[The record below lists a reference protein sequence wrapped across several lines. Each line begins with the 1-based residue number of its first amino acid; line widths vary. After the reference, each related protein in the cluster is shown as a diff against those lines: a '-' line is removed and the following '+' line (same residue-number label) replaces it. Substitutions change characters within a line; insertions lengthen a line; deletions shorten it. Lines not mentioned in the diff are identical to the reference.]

1 MSAPIR
7 VLLVEDNDVYRDS
20 LEFVL
25 DRRDDVSVVGSIA
38 DGALAAGAC
47 AELGVEVA
55 VLDYRLPDLAGPH
68 VAAEIAAGSPATAV
82 VFLSASTGAEE
93 QEAARIAGVALVRK
107 DEGVEALVRALHA
120 AAGKGGGDAA
130 DDR

>member
-1 MSAPIR
+1 MPVPIR

-25 DRRDDVSVVGSIA
+25 GRRDDVSVVGSIP
-38 DGALAAGAC
+38 DGASAAGVC
-47 AELGVEVA
+47 AELEVDVA
-55 VLDYRLPDLAGPH
+55 VLDYRLPDVAGPQ
-68 VAAEIAAGSPATAV
+68 VAADIAAGSPGTAV

-107 DEGVEALVRALHA
+107 DEGIEALVRALQT
-120 AAGKGGGDAA
+120 AAGKEGGDAA
-130 DDR
+130 HD

>member
-1 MSAPIR
+1 MPAPIR

-25 DRRDDVSVVGSIA
+25 GRRDDISVVGSIRA
-38 DGALAAGAC
+38 GASAAGTC
-47 AELGVEVA
+47 AELGVDVA
-55 VLDYRLPDLAGPH
+55 VLDYRLPDLAGPQ
-68 VAAEIAAGSPATAV
+68 VAADIAAGSPGTAV

-120 AAGKGGGDAA
+120 AGKEGGHAA
-130 DDR
+130 DD